1 MGSRRPGNPR
11 LGDAKVM
18 LTITI
23 PYHNH
28 TIGLGPEPRP
38 KPWLLPLV
46 PWPRPRLWPWPR
58 HNGLIPYGNGNGMVM
73 VSITFAVLKRGLPG
87 RLLPTGLPHAHPRIS
102 NILGHGFKLIA
113 ISLLAI
119 WLVPWPKPRLGLR
132 PRRWPQAQGH
142 GHGPGRKLVARK
154 GSGPWHQTQ
163 GNVPK
168 PQAMAKAPGHGH
180 GSGPKLMA
188 REGSGYIGYGM

>member
-1 MGSRRPGNPR
+1 MFTWGFACKPTSLTPALRGNSRPAG
-11 LGDAKVM
+11 
-18 LTITI
+18 
-23 PYHNH
+23 
-28 TIGLGPEPRP
+28 
-38 KPWLLPLV
+38 
-46 PWPRPRLWPWPR
+46 
-58 HNGLIPYGNGNGMVM
+58 
-73 VSITFAVLKRGLPG
+73 F
-87 RLLPTGLPHAHPRIS
+87 PHAHPRIS
-102 NILGHGFKLIA
+102 NILGHGSKLMA

-132 PRRWPQAQGH
+132 PRQWPQAQGH

-188 REGSGYIGYGM
+188 REGSGYRVWDVGYLRGMGYRVLGGGYWVSGIGDFHFLQHARRQMGRRIIW